1 MKKTVFFFLMIAAL
15 STSFYSCKTNTDDL
29 WDSIHQ
35 LDGRVTSLEELCKQ
49 MNGNIGALQT
59 LLQALQSNV
68 SITKVNPVTEGGKT
82 VGYTISFSKGD
93 PITIYHGEKGDKG
106 DTGIAG
112 KDGVTPVVGVRRD
125 ADNVYYW
132 TLNGE
137 WLIDD
142 AGNKVKAVGENGKDG
157 ENGID
162 GKPGMDGI
170 TPQLKIENGR

>member
-68 SITKVNPVTEGGKT
+68 SITKVNPVTLFLFQRE
-82 VGYTISFSKGD
+82 IPLLF
-93 PITIYHGEKGDKG
+93 IMEKR
-106 DTGIAG
+106 GI
-112 KDGVTPVVGVRRD
+112 KVIRVLPVRM
-125 ADNVYYW
+125 
-132 TLNGE
+132 E
-137 WLIDD
+137 
-142 AGNKVKAVGENGKDG
+142 
-157 ENGID
+157 
-162 GKPGMDGI
+162 
-170 TPQLKIENGR
+170 